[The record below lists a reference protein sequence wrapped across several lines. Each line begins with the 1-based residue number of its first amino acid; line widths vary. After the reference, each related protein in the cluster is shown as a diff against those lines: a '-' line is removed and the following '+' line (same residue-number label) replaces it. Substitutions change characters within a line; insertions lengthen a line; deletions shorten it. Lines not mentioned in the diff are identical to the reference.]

1 MFPVLAM
8 THSKYPQACKALLAF
23 MQEAAQ
29 FDPWIEAA
37 AGYLSPCLAKY
48 DANPVWTAD
57 PKRTPYRDVAKR
69 SLTVGGLGSVGEKAA
84 SAVADYVLLDMFA
97 SHCTGATDIKG
108 AIRTAERQLQ
118 RIYR

>member
-1 MFPVLAM
+1 MNH
-8 THSKYPQACKALLAF
+8 TKYPLACKALLAF

-29 FDPWIEAA
+29 FDPWQESA
-37 AGYLSPCLAKY
+37 AGYLSPCLKKFTE
-48 DANPVWTAD
+48 NPFWTSD
-57 PKRTPYRDVAKR
+57 PKRTPYRDAAAR
-69 SLTVGGLGSVGEKAA
+69 SRTVGGLGSVGQKAA

-97 SHCTGATDIKG
+97 SYCTGGEDVRG